1 LIFITPQNY
10 TFSPNYKTKTAFSYK
25 IQPKKTA
32 FSYKNRPLKTAF
44 SYKFR
49 GEKTAF
55 SDETRKFAFL
65 FHKNRIFVA
74 YQHLKF

>member
-1 LIFITPQNY
+1 MSITAFMD

-25 IQPKKTA
+25 
-32 FSYKNRPLKTAF
+32 NRPLKASF

-55 SDETRKFAFL
+55 SDETRKIAFP

-74 YQHLKF
+74 QLNLKKS

>member
-1 LIFITPQNY
+1 MSITAFVD

-25 IQPKKTA
+25 
-32 FSYKNRPLKTAF
+32 
-44 SYKFR
+44 FR
-49 GEKTAF
+49 GGKTAF
-55 SDETRKFAFL
+55 SDEMRKFAFL